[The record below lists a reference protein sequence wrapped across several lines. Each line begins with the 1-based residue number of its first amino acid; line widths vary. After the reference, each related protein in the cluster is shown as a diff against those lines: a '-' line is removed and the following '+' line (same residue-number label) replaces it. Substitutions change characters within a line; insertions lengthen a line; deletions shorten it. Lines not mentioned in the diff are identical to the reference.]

1 MHHNLIHGKDK
12 MNNFKS
18 LPMYSYAYEV
28 VFINDLVDS
37 YFDK

>member
-1 MHHNLIHGKDK
+1 

-18 LPMYSYAYEV
+18 LPIYSSPYEV